1 MKKKCKYISMFSLS
15 LSFSLERKSEEDARC
30 GDGESNQL
38 IATAYFSLN
47 ILLIFFGV
55 HIYK

>member
-1 MKKKCKYISMFSLS
+1 MFSLS